1 LSSGKKL
8 NKTEIESK
16 KKTSKPID
24 GERKDEA
31 AQNQIKKMKEEPR
44 ASQHIQKEDFKRKEE
59 GKPYQNKQK
68 EEMKRKEESKPIAN
82 RPKDEKKPDNAPIK
96 AEKGQKSNQS
106 SLPKS
111 ERKEEIP
118 QKKTT
123 VNILDENDE
132 DEECLEFADDSQPI
146 QESEFNPEEYLKQ
159 HSKEIDGACEM
170 TMLPPEN
177 IPTNE
182 RKQYPTEP
190 YKVKVG
196 TGSNIPPNTQS
207 QTNIGMIG
215 HVDHGKTTLVKALT
229 TIETDRFNEEKT
241 RGITIRL
248 GYAACTVMHCPKCG
262 LYTSLEAAIRDK
274 PKKWKRGNCPVC
286 PDTELDFQRRISFV
300 DCPGHETLMA
310 TMLGGASLMDAAI
323 LLVAA
328 NQKCPQ
334 PQTREHL
341 AAITIAGIKKI
352 IIVQNKIDSV
362 SKQRVIENYTEIK
375 KFVKG
380 TIAENAPII
389 PVSAIFNAN
398 IDVLFQKI
406 EELFPTP
413 KFNENDNF
421 EMRIVRSFDV
431 NKPGSEI
438 SKLLGGVL
446 GGTIFAG
453 QIHKDEEIEIRP
465 GIMVQKNKYVP
476 IVTTVKS
483 ITEGNNFL
491 DFATPGGLKAL
502 GTLLD
507 PFYTKA
513 NSLIGS
519 LIGRPGTLPDV
530 KYEIEFNYY
539 LFKRIVG
546 AEKLM
551 DVGDIKIGEE
561 LMLVIETMTTI
572 GRVKSTKKGKLT
584 CELLG
589 RPICAKPNSLIAI
602 NKRFNRVFRLIGWGI
617 LK

>member
-1 LSSGKKL
+1 MIKP
-8 NKTEIESK
+8 EIDSK
-16 KKTSKPID
+16 KKSSKPNFGD
-24 GERKDEA
+24 KKDEI
-31 AQNQIKKMKEEPR
+31 QPKMMPNKPRDEGRQREEMKDGKNKPR
-44 ASQHIQKEDFKRKEE
+44 DEGRQREEMNSGKNKPKEE
-59 GKPYQNKQK
+59 GRQREEMNSGKNKPK
-68 EEMKRKEESKPIAN
+68 EENKTINMQNQDQKPQNQPIP
-82 RPKDEKKPDNAPIK
+82 PKKNE
-96 AEKGQKSNQS
+96 
-106 SLPKS
+106 KS
-111 ERKEEIP
+111 EAL

-123 VNILDENDE
+123 VNILDESDS
-132 DEECLEFADDSQPI
+132 DEECPQFADDNEPI
-146 QESEFNPEEYLKQ
+146 QVSEFNAGEYLRL
-159 HSKEIDGACEM
+159 HSKEIEGACEM

-177 IPTNE
+177 IPTNP
-182 RKQYPTEP
+182 RKQFPTEP
-190 YKVKVG
+190 YQVKVG

-274 PKKWKRGNCPVC
+274 PKKWKKGNCPIC

-310 TMLGGASLMDAAI
+310 TMLGGAALMDAAI
-323 LLVAA
+323 LLIAA

-362 SKQRVIENYTEIK
+362 SKQRVIENYMEIK
-375 KFVKG
+375 KFLKG
-380 TIAENAPII
+380 TVAEDAPII

-398 IDVLFQKI
+398 IDVIFQKI
-406 EELFPTP
+406 EGHFPTP
-413 KFNENDNF
+413 KFNESDEF

-438 SKLLGGVL
+438 SKLMGGIL
-446 GGTIFAG
+446 GGTIFSG

-465 GIMVQKNKYVP
+465 GIMLQKNKYSP
-476 IVTTVKS
+476 IITTVKS

-491 DFATPGGLKAL
+491 DFGTPGGLKAV

-507 PFYTKA
+507 PFYTKS

-519 LIGRPGTLPDV
+519 LVGRPGTLPEI
-530 KYEIEFNYY
+530 KNEIEFNYY

-551 DVGDIKIGEE
+551 EVGDIKINED

-572 GRVKSTKKGKLT
+572 GRVKSIKKGKII
-584 CELLG
+584 CELIG
-589 RPICAKPNSLIAI
+589 RPICAKPESLIAI

>member
-1 LSSGKKL
+1 MNVEK
-8 NKTEIESK
+8 
-16 KKTSKPID
+16 
-24 GERKDEA
+24 KDETT
-31 AQNQIKKMKEEPR
+31 QNQIKKMKDEAKP
-44 ASQHIQKEDFKRKEE
+44 SQNLSKEDVKRKEE
-59 GKPYQNKQK
+59 GKPVQNKPKMENKQK
-68 EEMKRKEESKPIAN
+68 EDLKPVVN
-82 RPKDEKKPDNAPIK
+82 RPKEEKKPENTPFK
-96 AEKGQKSNQS
+96 AEKAQNQPS
-106 SLPKS
+106 QPKS
-111 ERKEEIP
+111 GIKEEIP

-123 VNILDENDE
+123 VNILDESDS

-159 HSKEIDGACEM
+159 RAKELEGSCEM
-170 TMLPPEN
+170 TMLPPDN
-177 IPTNE
+177 VPINE

-196 TGSNIPPNTQS
+196 TGCNIPPNTQS

-229 TIETDRFNEEKT
+229 TVETDRFNEEKT

-248 GYAACTVMHCPKCG
+248 GYAACTVMYCPKCG

-286 PDTELDFQRRISFV
+286 PDTDLDFQRRISFV

-362 SKQRVIENYTEIK
+362 SKQRVIENYMEIK

-389 PVSAIFNAN
+389 PISAIFNAN
-398 IDVLFQKI
+398 IDILFQKI

-413 KFNENDNF
+413 KFNESDAF

-507 PFYTKA
+507 PYYTKA
-513 NSLIGS
+513 NALIGS
-519 LIGRPGTLPDV
+519 LIGRPGTLPEI
-530 KYEIEFNYY
+530 KFEIEFNYY

-551 DVGDIKIGEE
+551 DVGEIKIGED

-572 GRVKSTKKGKLT
+572 GRVKNVKKGKIT

-602 NKRFNRVFRLIGWGI
+602 NKRFNRVFRLIGWGV